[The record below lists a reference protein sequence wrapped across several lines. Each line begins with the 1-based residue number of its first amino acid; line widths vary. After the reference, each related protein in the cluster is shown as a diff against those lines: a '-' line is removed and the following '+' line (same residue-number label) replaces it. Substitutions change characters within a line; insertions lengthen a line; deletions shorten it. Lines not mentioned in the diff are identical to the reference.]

1 MTIAA
6 IEQWFIDTIK
16 PAFTGRLRVV
26 ESLPADWD
34 AKTFER
40 IFRAAPGVFVVF
52 GGGRRL
58 PEYQDDLV
66 IAARWGFVAVTTHA
80 SGELARRRGDSREI
94 GAYEILQVLASL
106 LEGVTPPGAVGPLHF
121 DDVTNLF
128 DDANEVKGAAL
139 YGLEGLLPMP
149 LVDPNA
155 ATPTLDDFLRYDDTF
170 DLAPPDGQA
179 EAFDH
184 VDLPQ

>member
-1 MTIAA
+1 MSIAS

-16 PAFTGRLRVV
+16 DAFAGRLKGV

-52 GGGRRL
+52 GGGQRI
-58 PEYQDDLV
+58 PEYQDGLV
-66 IAARWGFVAVTTHA
+66 IAARWGLVAATTHA

-94 GAYEILQVLASL
+94 GAYEILEVLATL

-121 DDVTNLF
+121 EEVSNLF
-128 DDANEVKGAAL
+128 DDANEIKGAAL
-139 YGLEGLLPMP
+139 YGLEGLVPMP

-155 ATPTLDDFLRYDDTF
+155 PEPNLADFLRYYDKF
-170 DLAPPDGQA
+170 DLAQPDGQPEA
-179 EAFDH
+179 EDR